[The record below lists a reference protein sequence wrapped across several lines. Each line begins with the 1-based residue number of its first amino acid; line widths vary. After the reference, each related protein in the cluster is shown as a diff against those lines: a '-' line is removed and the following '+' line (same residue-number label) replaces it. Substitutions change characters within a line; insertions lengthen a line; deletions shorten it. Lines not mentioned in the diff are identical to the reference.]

1 MATLHTGT
9 SYELS
14 QGSSGINENKEF
26 IYVKL
31 TDSALRAI
39 EEYQRNPNKLGPPS
53 IQFLGN
59 EGYLTFPSANG
70 DQKFS
75 FQINES
81 KDQGPQGSL
90 ECVQQNSQRT
100 LETLGTLPYRM
111 RIQANDDVYETTR
124 HKMAKETE
132 NSKTK
137 CTREIK
143 PNEKDIGRKVKLK
156 PQYNR
161 YPNIPSNSTQ
171 QHSSPLN
178 SHSNVPS
185 AAATATTTTHSNNSS
200 YLSSSST
207 LSSSSSSLSSNLQ
220 NGSAAAAATT
230 NLSLSS
236 SSSNLHHN
244 NINNNNLNSSSCN
257 NINNS
262 SLSSGNNGLV
272 PSRITTASNNHIS
285 NNNNNRSS
293 SQRQGNTAIMKRS
306 IKERLIHL
314 LALRPYKKP
323 EIYLKLQ
330 TDGIKDKEKNC
341 VATVLKQISFMRDNS
356 YHLHRHI
363 WNDVQE
369 DWPFYSEQ
377 DRQTLK
383 RRKPQNLTPPL
394 SSDGGSSTSGQSP
407 TSTHNGSPPP
417 AVKRPPL
424 KSDTCHL
431 DGPASKKQR
440 ISHFKKDIV
449 NHDNIRSN
457 VTPNAQESEDSGL
470 SLSFSVLGHDVA
482 NRISTSNN
490 VGNGSSEHDD
500 HRSDGDYGMDT
511 DGMNS
516 AYQDNANDT
525 NDFSNFT
532 KITSIEQRRKYK
544 TEFANNYEE
553 YKRLHAMII
562 SVSQRFAELQN
573 ELNNVEHDDRR
584 HREIEKQIC
593 REYEEN
599 KRDRQFQEQQRRF
612 NYLHQKLAHI
622 KKLVHDYD
630 CMMTQAGQ
638 ESY

>member
-14 QGSSGINENKEF
+14 QGSPVINENKEF

-39 EEYQRNPNKLGPPS
+39 EEYQRNPSKQGPS

-70 DQKFS
+70 EQKFS

-132 NSKTK
+132 NIKTK

-156 PQYNR
+156 PQFNR
-161 YPNIPSNSTQ
+161 VSNIPSNSIQ
-171 QHSSPLN
+171 QHSSSPLI
-178 SHSNVPS
+178 SHNNSNVPS
-185 AAATATTTTHSNNSS
+185 ASAIAVTTTTHSNNS
-200 YLSSSST
+200 YLSSSLTSASCNNSNSQAT
-207 LSSSSSSLSSNLQ
+207 QLSNGSANVVAANAAATTTNSSLSSNL
-220 NGSAAAAATT
+220 
-230 NLSLSS
+230 
-236 SSSNLHHN
+236 HHS
-244 NINNNNLNSSSCN
+244 NLNSSN
-257 NINNS
+257 LS
-262 SLSSGNNGLV
+262 SISSGNNGLV
-272 PSRITTASNNHIS
+272 PNRITTASNNHNS
-285 NNNNNRSS
+285 NNNRSS

-323 EIYLKLQ
+323 ELYLKLQ
-330 TDGIKDKEKNC
+330 NDGIKDKEKHC
-341 VATVLKQISFMRDNS
+341 IATVLKQISFMRDNT

-369 DWPFYSEQ
+369 DWPFYEEQ

-440 ISHFKKDIV
+440 ISHYRKDIV
-449 NHDNIRSN
+449 NQDKIRSN

-470 SLSFSVLGHDVA
+470 SLSYSVLGHEVA
-482 NRISTSNN
+482 NRISSSNS
-490 VGNGSSEHDD
+490 VVNGTGMHDD
-500 HRSDGDYGMDT
+500 HRNGDYGMDT
-511 DGMNS
+511 DNN
-516 AYQDNANDT
+516 AYRDNANDT
-525 NDFSNFT
+525 NDFSNYT
-532 KITSIEQRRKYK
+532 KITSVEQRRRYK
-544 TEFANNYEE
+544 TEFANDYQE
-553 YKRLHAMII
+553 YKILHGKIRNVT
-562 SVSQRFAELQN
+562 SRFAQLEN
-573 ELNNVEHDDRR
+573 ELRNVEHDDRR
-584 HREIEKQIC
+584 VREIEKQIY

-599 KRDRQFQEQQRRF
+599 KRDRMYQQQQQRF
-612 NYLHQKLAHI
+612 NYLHEKLSHI
-622 KKLVHDYD
+622 KKLVADYD
-630 CMMTQAGQ
+630 CSVQNGGQ